1 MEREPQ
7 RQGGKMAWGVCRGL
21 DPACCSKSLGSYP
34 SFATNIITLDKSLN
48 RCIATKRSV
57 DRSNIPHSI
66 LNFPYGTFQT
76 YTKVERLVQ

>member
-34 SFATNIITLDKSLN
+34 SLATNIITLDKSLN
-48 RCIATKRSV
+48 RGIATKRSV

-66 LNFPYGTFQT
+66 LNFPYGNIRKHTPKQ
-76 YTKVERLVQ
+76 RD